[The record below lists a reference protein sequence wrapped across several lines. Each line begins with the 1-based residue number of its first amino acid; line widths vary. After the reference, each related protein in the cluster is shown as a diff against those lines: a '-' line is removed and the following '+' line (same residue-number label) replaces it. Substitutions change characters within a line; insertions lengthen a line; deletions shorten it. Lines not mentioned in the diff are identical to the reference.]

1 MDHKIKIKGIALAII
16 ATMSFSNVYLFSK
29 LAMKDINLPSFGIF
43 WFGFALLYNLIYRYF
58 FTSKKSLA
66 SLPSKSKKVLFLI
79 GVSEFISITA
89 FFLAI
94 NLTEN
99 PAIVSFLANT
109 SPIFVIIIGFL
120 FYQIRYRLISIL
132 GILTTLSGVLIMNI
146 VDSEFNIKMLFT
158 PASISALVFALFYGV
173 SLLLARS
180 EIKNIPTTMISICR
194 NLFLLIG
201 FSAYLLIS
209 WKSPEYTCLSITYIA
224 IGSFLGPF
232 LGVLLTYASLQY
244 IDASVTTLITTS
256 RSIFIVTET
265 FLFMGILPNVNQ
277 LTGGCLTILGI
288 IIITLADV
296 HSKKIE

>member
-224 IGSFLGPF
+224 IGSFLGSF
-232 LGVLLTYASLQY
+232 F
-244 IDASVTTLITTS
+244 
-256 RSIFIVTET
+256 R
-265 FLFMGILPNVNQ
+265 
-277 LTGGCLTILGI
+277 CI
-288 IIITLADV
+288 INICIIA
-296 HSKKIE
+296 IY